1 MSARQLS
8 GQGFIGTCVGVAVNP
23 APTMRTIVRR
33 RPVGWAILVIVV
45 VYAGQGVA
53 QAVSLGQYDFRDV
66 EWLLGPIRVAPSS

>member
-23 APTMRTIVRR
+23 APTMRTIVGR

-53 QAVSLGQYDFRDV
+53 
-66 EWLLGPIRVAPSS
+66 